1 MWTRHWGGFSCFGAQ
16 ALGARASVVA
26 SCRLSSCDSWT
37 LESGLSSCGPRAL
50 LLCSK
55 WNLPRLRILSPALA
69 GEFSSTVPPGK
80 PMVPSFK
87 LLHYTNYPVF
97 FKLAVFVCERV
108 KAPLSCLIAKLCP
121 TLCHPM
127 DCTAC
132 QTLLSMVFPRQEYWS
147 GLLFPFPG
155 DLPSPGIEPGSPAL
169 QADSLPLSHQGS
181 PIVNKKI
188 VRSEY
193 ISGSSPIWN

>member
-1 MWTRHWGGFSCFGAQ
+1 MWTCHWGGFSCFGAQ
-16 ALGARASVVA
+16 ALGAPASVVA
-26 SCRLSSCDSWT
+26 AYR
-37 LESGLSSCGPRAL
+37 LSSCGPRDL

-55 WNLPRLRILSPALA
+55 WNLSRLRILSPALA
-69 GEFSSTVPPGK
+69 GEFSSTVPPGT
-80 PMVPSFK
+80 PLFPSFK
-87 LLHYTNYPVF
+87 LLHYTNYRVF
-97 FKLAVFVCERV
+97 FKLAVFVCKRV

-127 DCTAC
+127 DCIAC
-132 QTLLSMVFPRQEYWS
+132 QALLSMEFPRQEYWS

-155 DLPSPGIEPGSPAL
+155 DLPNPGIEPGSPAL

-181 PIVNKKI
+181 PVVNKKI